1 MKVLIADDEEHVRE
15 GIELSLDRE
24 QFGISEILMAEDGRQ
39 AMELVRKHNPAV
51 LFCDMSMPGMDGTE
65 LLRVLRE
72 EGWDTQ
78 VIVVSGYDSF
88 PYTRAAI
95 QAGGVDYL
103 LKPFRRSDLE
113 QALTRAVTVWRER
126 ESSQRVERDN
136 GHRLRQADALLDEQ
150 KLAVYFKGETAFHEG
165 IRGLFYKAGL
175 PADSIGAALVLPRN
189 RMGLVE
195 QRFFGDGELFVF
207 AVNNIAHE
215 ALKPYG
221 AHYLCRLDDYQW
233 LLLTST
239 TGAYAA
245 GEHRRYMDKLTQA
258 WSGTLGLHVLI
269 GLSGTAAAAQSLPQ
283 AIGAARAALWKCDV
297 LGTGA
302 SPAAISSQGKEPP
315 RLTDQQILLQTA
327 LKQDDRAYA
336 AEIIRSFTRGLRE
349 KGSLTM
355 KELQACTV
363 EANLLL
369 EQASRLKSPGHAAPD
384 LYLPLWISDLE
395 EWEKLFIQHWWRLME
410 EAGSEGIHTRGIQAI
425 RDYMHL
431 HFQEDLSLSVLS
443 ERFHFSPQYI
453 AKKFKEL
460 YNTTV
465 MTCLTE
471 LRMEKAKS
479 LLVHTEMS
487 VLEMAEAL
495 GYADENYF
503 GKVFKKQ
510 TGLSPLQYRKQQRH
524 S

>member
-15 GIELSLDRE
+15 GIELSVDWER
-24 QFGISEILMAEDGRQ
+24 FGVTERLMAEDGRQ
-39 AMELVRKHNPAV
+39 AMELIRQHRPAI

-65 LLRVLRE
+65 LLRLLRE
-72 EGWDTQ
+72 EGWETQ

-103 LKPFRRSDLE
+103 LKPFRKSDLE
-113 QALTRAVTVWRER
+113 QALSRAVAVCRER
-126 ESSQRVERDN
+126 ENSQQTERDK
-136 GHRLRQADALLDEQ
+136 GDRVRRADALLDEQ
-150 KLAVYFKGETAFHEG
+150 KLSVFFKGDIAFHEG
-165 IRGLFYKAGL
+165 IRGLLYKVGL
-175 PADSIGAALVLPRN
+175 PTDRLGAALVLPCN

-195 QRFFGDGELFVF
+195 KRFFGDGELFVF

-215 ALKPYG
+215 TLKPYG
-221 AHYLCRLDDYQW
+221 THYLCRLDDYQW
-233 LLLTST
+233 LLLTSAGSAHSS
-239 TGAYAA
+239 GAY
-245 GEHRRYMDKLTQA
+245 RRYMDRLAEA
-258 WSGTLGLHVLI
+258 WRKTLGLRVLL
-269 GLSGTAAAAQSLPQ
+269 GYSGTETSAESLPQ
-283 AIGAARAALWKCDV
+283 AIGAARAALWRCDV
-297 LGTGA
+297 LGGGA
-302 SPAAISSQGKEPP
+302 EPKADAGKPSP
-315 RLTDQQILLQTA
+315 RLTDRQLLLQTA
-327 LKQDDRAYA
+327 LKNENRAYA
-336 AEIIRSFTRGLRE
+336 AEIIRSFTDQLRE
-349 KGSLTM
+349 RGTLSV
-355 KELQACTV
+355 KELQACTM

-369 EQASRLKSPGHAAPD
+369 EQASRLIRDERIAAD
-384 LYLPLWISDLE
+384 IFLPVWISDLD
-395 EWEKLFIQHWWRLME
+395 EWEKLMIQQWWRLIE
-410 EAGSEGIHTRGIQAI
+410 ETGGEGFSSRGIQAI
-425 RDYMHL
+425 RDYMHR
-431 HFQEDLSLSVLS
+431 HFQDDLSLSVLS

-465 MTCLTE
+465 MTYLTE

-479 LLVHTEMS
+479 LLIHTDMS
-487 VLEMAEAL
+487 VLDMAEAL

>member
-15 GIELSLDRE
+15 GIELSVDWER
-24 QFGISEILMAEDGRQ
+24 FGITERLMAEDGEQ
-39 AMELVRKHNPAV
+39 AMELIRSHRPAV

-65 LLRVLRE
+65 LLRLLRE
-72 EGWDTQ
+72 EGWETQ

-103 LKPFRRSDLE
+103 LKPFRKSDLE
-113 QALTRAVTVWRER
+113 QALSRAVAVCRER
-126 ESSQRVERDN
+126 ESSQRTERDN
-136 GHRLRQADALLDEQ
+136 GDRLRRADALLDEQ
-150 KLAVYFKGETAFHEG
+150 KLAVYFKGEVAFHEG
-165 IRGLFYKAGL
+165 IRGLFYKVGL
-175 PADSIGAALVLPRN
+175 PTDRISAALVLPRN

-195 QRFFGDGELFVF
+195 KRFYGDGELFVF

-233 LLLTST
+233 LLLTSA
-239 TGAYAA
+239 GSAYAA
-245 GEHRRYMDKLTQA
+245 GDYRRYIDKLAEA
-258 WSGTLGLHVLI
+258 WESTLGLQVLI
-269 GLSGTAAAAQSLPQ
+269 GLSGSDAAVDSLPQ
-283 AIGAARAALWKCDV
+283 AIGAARAALWKCDI
-297 LGTGA
+297 LRSGSDHDATRA
-302 SPAAISSQGKEPP
+302 QEPP
-315 RLTDQQILLQTA
+315 RLTDRQILLQTA
-327 LKQDDRAYA
+327 LKNEDRAYA
-336 AEIIRSFTRGLRE
+336 AEIIRSFADRLRE
-349 KGSLTM
+349 RGTLSV
-355 KELQACTV
+355 KELQACTM
-363 EANLLL
+363 EANLIL
-369 EQASRLKSPGHAAPD
+369 EQASRLIGDEPVAAD
-384 LYLPLWISDLE
+384 IFLPQWISDLD
-395 EWEKLFIQHWWRLME
+395 EWEKLLIQQWWRLME
-410 EAGSEGIHTRGIQAI
+410 ETGGEGISSRGIQAI
-425 RDYMHL
+425 RDYMHR
-431 HFQEDLSLSVLS
+431 HFQQDLSLSVLS

-465 MTCLTE
+465 MTYLTE

-479 LLVHTEMS
+479 LLIHTDMS
-487 VLEMAEAL
+487 VLDMAEAL

-510 TGLSPLQYRKQQRH
+510 TGLSPLQFRKQQRH